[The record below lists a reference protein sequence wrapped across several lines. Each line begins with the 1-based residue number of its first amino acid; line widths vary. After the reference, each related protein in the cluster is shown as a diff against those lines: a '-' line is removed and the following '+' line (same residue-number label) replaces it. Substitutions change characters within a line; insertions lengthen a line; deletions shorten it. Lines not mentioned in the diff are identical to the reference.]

1 MEELCFILFSF
12 LPLWVCFFLYCS
24 LYPSFQISFFFS
36 SHEIPT
42 PAIPVHNLQSSL
54 ISSIIFGMLLWWPQ
68 VSQLYTWLLPHVS
81 YKRWF
86 VCIHL
91 LICVSLSF
99 VCFFGLL
106 WSKYVGYLKNMCR
119 IHNSFTFKE
128 YHYFIFKSIH
138 IMFILHSNAGLK
150 HIILTET
157 NTLYSTGYLLYLQRT
172 GSHKEVSASIWPLT
186 R

>member
-1 MEELCFILFSF
+1 MGTLRVSFWQQVVVWHAPYGTENNGRALFYFIFIPSIVSL
-12 LPLWVCFFLYCS
+12 FFLYCS

-42 PAIPVHNLQSSL
+42 PAIPVHDLQSSL
-54 ISSIIFGMLLWWPQ
+54 ISSIIFEMLLWWPQ
-68 VSQLYTWLLPHVS
+68 VSQQYMWLLPHVS

-91 LICVSLSF
+91 LFCVSLSF

-106 WSKYVGYLKNMCR
+106 WSKYIGYLKNMCR

-128 YHYFIFKSIH
+128 YHYFWKHTYNVH
-138 IMFILHSNAGLK
+138 I
-150 HIILTET
+150 T
-157 NTLYSTGYLLYLQRT
+157 Q
-172 GSHKEVSASIWPLT
+172 
-186 R
+186 